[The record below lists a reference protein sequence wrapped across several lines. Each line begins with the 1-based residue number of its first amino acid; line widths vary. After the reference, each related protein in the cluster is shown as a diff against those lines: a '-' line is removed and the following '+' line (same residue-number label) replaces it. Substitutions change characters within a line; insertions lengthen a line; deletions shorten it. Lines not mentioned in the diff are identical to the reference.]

1 MKELIKQLEP
11 KMMALLQNAKSQ
23 MEKGNKAAGFRARR
37 ISLDIEPM
45 LKLFRKQSLAAS
57 QTKE

>member
-1 MKELIKQLEP
+1 MKELIEQLET

-23 MEKGNKAAGFRARR
+23 MKKGNKAAGLRARR

-57 QTKE
+57 HTKE

>member
-1 MKELIKQLEP
+1 MKELIEQLEP

-23 MEKGNKAAGFRARR
+23 MEKGNKATGLRARR

-45 LKLFRKQSLAAS
+45 LKQFRKLSLSAS